1 MKSFTQGQ
9 IMKPPLTPEEILI
22 KQEEGRIHNLKTAK
36 EGSWMCK
43 MFQKHKLSVE
53 EKQQII
59 NQMIDDYKKSKDV
72 TNNEG
77 ESDENSGKENVVET
91 YK

>member
-1 MKSFTQGQ
+1 
-9 IMKPPLTPEEILI
+9 
-22 KQEEGRIHNLKTAK
+22 
-36 EGSWMCK
+36 